1 LEAGWR
7 ARASQEI
14 KNFQAFAIFNQT
26 QISIKLNLLNLN
38 KTGLCETWDHPA
50 KELVGCGIKF
60 M

>member
-7 ARASQEI
+7 ARASQDI

-38 KTGLCETWDHPA
+38 KNR
-50 KELVGCGIKF
+50 LV
-60 M
+60 